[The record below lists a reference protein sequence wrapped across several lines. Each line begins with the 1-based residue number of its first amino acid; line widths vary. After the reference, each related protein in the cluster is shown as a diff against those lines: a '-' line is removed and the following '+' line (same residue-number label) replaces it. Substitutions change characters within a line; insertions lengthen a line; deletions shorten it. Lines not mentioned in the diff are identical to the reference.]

1 MTALTQDRKTD
12 RLNPEDS
19 VLPLLLTPTPI
30 EANTNCFAGGM
41 GAYNANRNIVP
52 ASATAGLIVVGRIE
66 ADVLNNPGSAGVQQV
81 PIRPGAYYY
90 NNGTGVDA
98 ISNANIGSPCYASDD
113 NTVNLT
119 DGGVNRPV
127 AGTILGLNP
136 NGNGQVGVMLG
147 MVWPYAGG
155 FIQHTTIL
163 LTLAQIQATT
173 SGTPFNIG
181 AVLPA
186 NYRLFEAE
194 VVTTQTFAGGGVT
207 GVTVSLGVSGANGS
221 ILATGS
227 SILTAG
233 AINAAPG
240 SNPFQQRGGAQLQ
253 ALITNT
259 GGTNATLTAG
269 TLQID
274 LFGAIIQ

>member
-12 RLNPEDS
+12 RINPEDS

-30 EANTNCFAGGM
+30 EANTTCFAGGM
-41 GAYNANRNIVP
+41 AAYNASRNVVP
-52 ASATAGLIVVGRIE
+52 AAATAGLIIMGRTESTVV
-66 ADVLNNPGSAGVQQV
+66 NNPGTAGSQQV
-81 PIRPGAYYY
+81 LVRPGAYYY
-90 NNGTGVDA
+90 NSGTGVDA
-98 ISNANIGSPCYASDD
+98 ITNANIGAPCYASDD
-113 NTVNLT
+113 QTVNLT
-119 DGGVNRPV
+119 DGGVGRPL

-136 NGNGQVGVMLG
+136 NGNGQVGVQLG

-155 FIQHTTIL
+155 FVQHTTIL
-163 LTLAQIQATT
+163 LSLAQIQATT
-173 SGTPFNIG
+173 SGTPFNVG
-181 AVLPA
+181 PVLPA
-186 NYRLFEAE
+186 NYRLFESE
-194 VVTTQTFAGGGVT
+194 VVCTQTFTGGGVT
-207 GVTVSLGVSGANGS
+207 AITVSLGVSGANGS

-227 SILTAG
+227 SIITSGL
-233 AINAAPG
+233 INAAPG